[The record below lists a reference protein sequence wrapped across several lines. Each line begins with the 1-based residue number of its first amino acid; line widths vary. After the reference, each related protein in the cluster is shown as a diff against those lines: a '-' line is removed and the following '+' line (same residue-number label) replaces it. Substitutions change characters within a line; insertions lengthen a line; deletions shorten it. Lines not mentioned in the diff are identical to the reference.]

1 MICRLLKRK
10 EMLREPK
17 QGSLSE
23 REQSGKSAGNR
34 AGRRDKYRKGVHKN
48 PWKREMKEKINQ
60 ISKWKSRGV
69 KKSQEMWFINVF

>member
-34 AGRRDKYRKGVHKN
+34 AGRRDKYTDYTVERRNRFKGIDLID
-48 PWKREMKEKINQ
+48 R
-60 ISKWKSRGV
+60 
-69 KKSQEMWFINVF
+69 